1 MPRIDERGRCG
12 GHKLFSVWR
21 AVGIALLLLAAATA
35 RVHLKPDARVA
46 AQSEKQYWATAP
58 ISSSR
63 GRIEDRNGISLAV
76 SVPSAS
82 FFIDP
87 KYWDAASADILT
99 PYFGKAVAKKFSQ
112 PLDGRFHWVSRG
124 VPAKEAEALT
134 KLKVPGLY
142 TMTER
147 TRIYPHGS
155 LASHVLGFCDI
166 DGLGQAGIELA
177 WNHILFSPPRT
188 RFMMRGTGGSVV
200 DTMAGKSGVSAE
212 NSGQIKLTLDSR
224 IQQVVE
230 WRLAEGAK
238 AVSAEWAAGVCIN
251 PSTGEILALA
261 SYPALDPN
269 DRKNLVN
276 ARSVRNN
283 VVGRVFEPGS
293 ILKPVTMAVAL
304 ESGSAGK
311 DSTYNC
317 KGTILVADKV
327 VRDNNMRS
335 HGHENMTQVLMNSC
349 NVAMSMMA
357 MRSDRQQAHG
367 LLKQFGF
374 GEKTD
379 VEIAGEEAGLVQP
392 PERWLG
398 TVTANVYIGQGI
410 AVTPLQAVMAIGSIA
425 NGGTLLK
432 PYIVDEVRD
441 SGGKLLHKGS
451 KRVRYQVMSKDT
463 ADFVSNAM
471 RMVVSEGGG
480 SLAASKRV
488 AIAGKTGTAQVAAS
502 GTYAKGQYVASFVGF
517 WPADKPK
524 YVMLISIGEPK
535 GRRYY
540 GSQLAA
546 PVFKSIVEDVVQI
559 TQVNSRSDV
568 YD

>member
-1 MPRIDERGRCG
+1 MLRIDEHGGCG
-12 GHKLFSVWR
+12 EHKLFSVWR
-21 AVGIALLLLAAATA
+21 AVGLALLLLAIGTA
-35 RVHLKPDARVA
+35 RVHLKPDARIA
-46 AQSEKQYWATAP
+46 AQAEKQYWATVP
-58 ISSSR
+58 VSSSR

-76 SVPSAS
+76 SVPATS

-87 KYWDAASADILT
+87 KYWDAASADVLA
-99 PYFGKAVAKKFSQ
+99 PYFGKVTAKKFSQ
-112 PLDGRFHWVSRG
+112 PLNGRFHWVSRG
-124 VPAKEAEALT
+124 VPAKKAEALT
-134 KLKVPGLY
+134 KLKVPGLFS
-142 TMTER
+142 MTER
-147 TRIYPHGS
+147 TRVYPHGS

-166 DGLGQAGIELA
+166 DGFGQSGIELA
-177 WNHILFSPPRT
+177 WNHILYSPPRT
-188 RFMMRGTGGSVV
+188 RLMMRDSSGRAV
-200 DTMAGKSGVSAE
+200 DTMGGKSGVAAE

-293 ILKPVTMAVAL
+293 IFKPITMAVAM
-304 ESGSAGK
+304 ESGAASKG
-311 DSTYNC
+311 STFYC
-317 KGTILVADKV
+317 KGSIVVADKV

-349 NVAMSMMA
+349 NVAMSTMA
-357 MRSDRQQAHG
+357 MRSNSYEAHG
-367 LLKQFGF
+367 LLRQFGF

-379 VEIAGEEAGLVQP
+379 VEIAGEEAGLVQS

-425 NGGTLLK
+425 NGGVLLK
-432 PYIVDEVRD
+432 PYIVQEVHD
-441 SGGKLLHKGS
+441 SDGKLLHKGS

-463 ADFVSNAM
+463 ADFVSKAM
-471 RMVVSEGGG
+471 KMVVSDGGG
-480 SLAASKRV
+480 SQAASKRV

-517 WPADKPK
+517 WPADKPE

-535 GRRYY
+535 GQRYY
-540 GSQLAA
+540 GGQLAA
-546 PVFKSIVEDVVQI
+546 PVFKSIVDDMVQI
-559 TQVNSRSDV
+559 TQVGM
-568 YD
+568 